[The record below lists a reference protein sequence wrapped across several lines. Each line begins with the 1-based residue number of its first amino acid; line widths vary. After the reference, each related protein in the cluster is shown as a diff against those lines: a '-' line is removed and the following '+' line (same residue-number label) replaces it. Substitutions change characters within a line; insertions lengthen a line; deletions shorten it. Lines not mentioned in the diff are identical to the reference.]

1 MAEEAVADDGDPWTA
16 FATFMHNAV
25 ASGTSALTVKLAGTF
40 PPTQEHFDD
49 SLTAFDLNTR
59 LVDRARE
66 AGVIRDD
73 FEVSDLAVIFEML
86 ASVKLGGE
94 ERSAELRQRY
104 LQYVLDGIR
113 MPSEPS
119 RLPAPAPTDAELS
132 ARWTPC
138 R

>member
-1 MAEEAVADDGDPWTA
+1 
-16 FATFMHNAV
+16 
-25 ASGTSALTVKLAGTF
+25 
-40 PPTQEHFDD
+40 
-49 SLTAFDLNTR
+49 
-59 LVDRARE
+59 
-66 AGVIRDD
+66 
-73 FEVSDLAVIFEML
+73 ML

-132 ARWTPC
+132 ARWTP
-138 R
+138 RR